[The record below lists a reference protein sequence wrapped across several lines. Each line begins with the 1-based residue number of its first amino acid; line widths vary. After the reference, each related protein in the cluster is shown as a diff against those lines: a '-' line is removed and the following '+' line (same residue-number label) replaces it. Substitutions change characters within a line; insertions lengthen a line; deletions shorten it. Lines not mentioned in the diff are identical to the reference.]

1 MKRVKK
7 IHPEGIKNPDMVPAF
22 FFKALVV
29 WAAKKVSIKKNHTHT
44 HSLTHSKWFLVT
56 AALLPRPHFLFH
68 RTKNQEYVNP
78 NQEGL
83 YSIKHYQVK

>member
-29 WAAKKVSIKKNHTHT
+29 WAAKKFQLKKNHTHN
-44 HSLTHSKWFLVT
+44 HSLK
-56 AALLPRPHFLFH
+56 
-68 RTKNQEYVNP
+68 
-78 NQEGL
+78 
-83 YSIKHYQVK
+83 

>member
-29 WAAKKVSIKKNHTHT
+29 WAAKKFQLKKIIHT
-44 HSLTHSKWFLVT
+44 LTHSKWFLVT
-56 AALLPRPHFLFH
+56 AALLPRPHFLFY
-68 RTKNQEYVNP
+68 RTKNQEVSP
-78 NQEGL
+78 NQDYIL
-83 YSIKHYQVK
+83 LNIIK

>member
-29 WAAKKVSIKKNHTHT
+29 WAAKKFQLKKNHTHT
-44 HSLTHSKWFLVT
+44 HSLKMVFSYSCPPSKAPFFVLQ
-56 AALLPRPHFLFH
+56 
-68 RTKNQEYVNP
+68 NQESRVCKSKPGRTIFN
-78 NQEGL
+78 
-83 YSIKHYQVK
+83 